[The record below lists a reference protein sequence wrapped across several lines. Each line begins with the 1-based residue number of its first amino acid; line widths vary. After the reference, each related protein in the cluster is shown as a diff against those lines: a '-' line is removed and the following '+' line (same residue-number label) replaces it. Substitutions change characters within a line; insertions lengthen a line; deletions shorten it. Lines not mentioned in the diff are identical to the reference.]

1 MQVLLMVYP
10 VYICNIVT
18 DVETMSSEDEDAAP
32 MVMVGGKNIPVT
44 LVDNTIISKMTASE
58 KEAYITTYQEYFSN
72 LYD

>member
-1 MQVLLMVYP
+1 
-10 VYICNIVT
+10 
-18 DVETMSSEDEDAAP
+18 MSSEDEDAAP